1 MRQLACL
8 QILAD
13 PVLSTRS
20 GVFVDDGSAVDNFL
34 GRPADVPTVALVTDL
49 RWRIPGY
56 EAEELVGFGSS
67 GEVWRGRDTVTGET
81 VALKRLRVSDEA
93 ANARLR
99 REAAL
104 LAAVAHPH
112 LVRLRDTVRSDD
124 GWVLVL
130 DFAAGPSLA
139 ALLRDR
145 ERLRPG
151 EVVSALAPVAA
162 ALARAHDE
170 GLVHGDV
177 TPGNVL
183 FTADGRP
190 LLADLGVARVVCDEE
205 PVHATPEYA
214 DPAVAGG
221 ALPGPATDIFAVAAV
236 AFHALTGRPLWTGES
251 AEDTLFAAA
260 AGEVPDLAEVAPE
273 VPEPL
278 AVVLQRALARDP
290 ASRGSAAELALE
302 LRHACP
308 PEPVELGTRA
318 TVVPPAARPIPLT
331 HQVRPVPVPQPRH
344 RRAGERGAPR
354 RPWSRMLGNKGVRAA
369 VLAVVSLA
377 VAVRLGIAWASGD
390 RDPHGTPAAAAES
403 GPVLPSPSL
412 TGSAVRW
419 AAVLDRLDATRAGAF
434 ASADPSR
441 LDAVYVPTCSG
452 RSQDARQITAARA
465 AGERAVGV
473 RHRIA
478 ALRVVSSPVAGART
492 ARAVL
497 DVTESLTAYQVHRGA
512 EVISQRAGPDRRY
525 RITLQAAHGSWRIAA
540 LSLR

>member
-1 MRQLACL
+1 M
-8 QILAD
+8 
-13 PVLSTRS
+13 
-20 GVFVDDGSAVDNFL
+20 
-34 GRPADVPTVALVTDL
+34 TDL

-56 EAEELVGFGSS
+56 EAEELVGFGAS

-81 VALKRLRVSDEA
+81 VALKRLRLPDEA
-93 ANARLR
+93 ANSRLR

-112 LVRLRDTVRSDD
+112 LLRLRDTVCTD
-124 GWVLVL
+124 GSWVLVL

-151 EVVSALAPVAA
+151 EVVTALAPLAA
-162 ALARAHDE
+162 ALARAHSA

-183 FTADGRP
+183 FTGDGHP
-190 LLADLGVARVVCDEE
+190 LLADLGIARAVCDED

-214 DPAVAGG
+214 DPTVAAG
-221 ALPGPATDIFAVAAV
+221 ALPGPATDVFAIAAV
-236 AFHALTGRPLWTGES
+236 GFHALTGSPLWTGES

-260 AGEVPDLAEVAPE
+260 TGDVPDLAEVAPE
-273 VPEPL
+273 LPEPL
-278 AVVLQRALARDP
+278 VRVLQRALSPDP

-308 PEPVELGTRA
+308 PEPVELGSRS

-331 HQVRPVPVPQPRH
+331 HQVRPRLDPEPRH
-344 RRAGERGAPR
+344 RRVAERR
-354 RPWSRMLGNKGVRAA
+354 RLWSRFGRVFGNKGLRAA

-377 VAVRLGIAWASGD
+377 VAVRLGVAWAGAD
-390 RDPHGTPAAAAES
+390 HGAHGTPAAAADTGAVAS
-403 GPVLPSPSL
+403 TPSL
-412 TGSAVRW
+412 AGPAVRW
-419 AAVLDRLDATRAGAF
+419 AAVLDRLDATRADAF
-434 ASADPSR
+434 AGADQSR
-441 LDAVYVPTCSG
+441 LDAVYVPGCAARTE
-452 RSQDARQITAARA
+452 DARQIAAARG
-465 AGERAVGV
+465 AGERVVGV

-478 ALRVVSSPVAGART
+478 ALRVVSSST

-497 DVTESLTAYQVHRGA
+497 DVTESLTAYQVHRGE
-512 EVISQRAGPDRRY
+512 EVMPQRAGPDRPY
-525 RITLQAAHGSWRIAA
+525 RITLQALRGSWRIAA
-540 LSLR
+540 LSLT